1 MFDLLKIASQ
11 EIPEKLAYL
20 SKTEKITFLELEKKT
35 EEMVSFLIK
44 NGINPSDRVAVFLS
58 PNVLFLTLLFA
69 SLRIGANFCPLPL
82 RISEKMQNEH
92 LQLLS
97 PKFFFNESGFKIYP
111 HSISTP
117 QTSSIFLFTSGTISQ
132 KIAILPLSAIIAN
145 AQSAI
150 EFCNFTE
157 KNYWLLSLPLYH
169 VGGLGIIF
177 RSLLA
182 KSTIIHDPTFP
193 FITHLSYVPTQL
205 YRAWPIYPSLQCILL
220 GGAPIHAIPSKLPIF
235 TSYGMTETCSMIVGN
250 GKVLPKKE
258 LKIDATCEIWVKGDS
273 LFQGY
278 WNLAQ
283 INPEEWFPTNDLGE
297 IHQGDI
303 RIIGRKDNQFISG
316 GENIQPEEIEKE
328 LLQHPDILAAV
339 VVPKND
345 PEFGQ
350 IPLAFIQ
357 TFNKKF
363 DPLSLKNFLSDR
375 LAKFKIP
382 KTFYPLD
389 FIEENS
395 MKISRKKIIDQLQNK
410 SIF

>member
-1 MFDLLKIASQ
+1 MLQKQLQKLLQSRQFPQKQILEGIFS
-11 EIPEKLAYL
+11 L
-20 SKTEKITFLELEKKT
+20 SFFQLLLHSLS
-35 EEMVSFLIK
+35 SFL
-44 NGINPSDRVAVFLS
+44 
-58 PNVLFLTLLFA
+58 
-69 SLRIGANFCPLPL
+69 
-82 RISEKMQNEH
+82 
-92 LQLLS
+92 
-97 PKFFFNESGFKIYP
+97 
-111 HSISTP
+111 
-117 QTSSIFLFTSGTISQ
+117 
-132 KIAILPLSAIIAN
+132 
-145 AQSAI
+145 
-150 EFCNFTE
+150 
-157 KNYWLLSLPLYH
+157 YW
-169 VGGLGIIF
+169 G
-177 RSLLA
+177 
-182 KSTIIHDPTFP
+182 
-193 FITHLSYVPTQL
+193 
-205 YRAWPIYPSLQCILL
+205 
-220 GGAPIHAIPSKLPIF
+220 
-235 TSYGMTETCSMIVGN
+235 
-250 GKVLPKKE
+250 KE
-258 LKIDATCEIWVKGDS
+258 LFK
-273 LFQGY
+273 GY